1 MVAPALKQKTLSF
14 REATKAP
21 VSCFAAPDLQ
31 AIPISTPMPE
41 EEEALATELYTE
53 LSTGSGS
60 LTPTLRL
67 LIKEQQEV
75 AYDVISAELRSSGNW
90 RDAPWAQLAGRQGS
104 STGCPQQAAH

>member
-1 MVAPALKQKTLSF
+1 
-14 REATKAP
+14 
-21 VSCFAAPDLQ
+21 
-31 AIPISTPMPE
+31 MPE

-75 AYDVISAELRSSGNW
+75 SRGPHTSSPAPASAAGGAWQS
-90 RDAPWAQLAGRQGS
+90 AAQLCLGS
-104 STGCPQQAAH
+104 IHWWPLREEFRADAAAAPPLCWRRLHTT